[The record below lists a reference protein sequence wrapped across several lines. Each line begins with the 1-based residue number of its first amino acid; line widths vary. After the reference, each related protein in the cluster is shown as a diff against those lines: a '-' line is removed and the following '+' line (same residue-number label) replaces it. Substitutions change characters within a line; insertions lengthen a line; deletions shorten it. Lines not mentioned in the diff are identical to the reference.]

1 MVYFVRSASLSE
13 MVLTMV
19 LNNAQIS
26 PITKSQTTPSQQH
39 SLPSNYDPGPSPT
52 SPTSRSLTTCVS
64 SASGSYQLTV
74 FPVRSSVASIT
85 SPATAAPHTS
95 SLTDVGS
102 TLCLLCETH
111 STPGLTDTAHLLLS
125 LLTPCIVLLHLAT
138 KYSSE
143 LCLNFHPLSLGTS

>member
-1 MVYFVRSASLSE
+1 
-13 MVLTMV
+13 MV

-39 SLPSNYDPGPSPT
+39 SLPSNHDPGPSPT
-52 SPTSRSLTTCVS
+52 SPTSGSLSTCVS
-64 SASGSYQLTV
+64 LASGSYQLKM
-74 FPVRSSVASIT
+74 FPVRSSVTSIT
-85 SPATAAPHTS
+85 SPATATSHTS
-95 SLTDVGS
+95 SLTDVG
-102 TLCLLCETH
+102 TH

-143 LCLNFHPLSLGTS
+143 LCLTFTLSRWVQVRPSLEEIKLVFPGPFLFLFSYPL